1 MSPLTSLIGA
11 FDDTQKKCR
20 EYPDLRSATVRM
32 QARTLLYLKDFN
44 AVDPRDKSTGLN
56 IEICEDTT
64 FHCAQRLMKEISIDL
79 SGEQKLGCAVLNFAN
94 AYTPGGGVKYGDMAQ
109 EECLCRSSNLYSALT
124 LPYLLRNYYKWNS
137 KNTGNMGTDAVIWSP
152 GVTVFKTDDPV
163 PVEMGREEWFY
174 VDVLTCAAPY
184 YDKNKKHPV
193 TQEKLRDVFYHRVR
207 NILEVAI
214 ANDTD
219 ILVLGAF
226 GCGAF
231 NNPPG
236 LVADVFRELLID
248 KGYFRFFSKI
258 AFAIKKNDSANTNL
272 EAFREAFSQ

>member
-1 MSPLTSLIGA
+1 
-11 FDDTQKKCR
+11 
-20 EYPDLRSATVRM
+20 M
-32 QARTLLYLKDFN
+32 QAQTLLYLKEYT
-44 AVDPRDKSTGLN
+44 AVDPQEKSSEPN

-64 FHCAQRLMKEISIDL
+64 FHCAQRLMNEISTGL
-79 SGEQKLGCAVLNFAN
+79 SGEQNLRTAVLNFAN
-94 AYTPGGGVKYGDMAQ
+94 AYHPGGGVKNGAMAQ

-137 KNTGNMGTDAVIWSP
+137 RNTGDMGTDAVIWSP

-163 PVEMGREEWFY
+163 PEEMGRENWFQ

-184 YDKNKKHPV
+184 FDKNKKRPV
-193 TQEKLRDVFYHRVR
+193 TQEKLWDVFYHRIR

-236 LVADVFRELLID
+236 LVADVFRELLVD
-248 KGYFRFFSKI
+248 KGYFRFFRKI
-258 AFAIKKNDSANTNL
+258 AFAIKKNNSANTNL
-272 EAFREAFSQ
+272 EAFQEAFAQ

>member
-1 MSPLTSLIGA
+1 MSPLTGLISV
-11 FDDTQKKCR
+11 FDDTLQKCR
-20 EYPDLRSATVRM
+20 EYQDLRSATVRM
-32 QARTLLYLKDFN
+32 QAQTLLYLKDYT
-44 AVDPRDKSTGLN
+44 AVDPQVKCSEPN

-64 FHCAQRLMKEISIDL
+64 FHCAQRLMKEISLDP
-79 SGEQKLGCAVLNFAN
+79 SGDRKLRTAVLNFAN
-94 AYTPGGGVKYGDMAQ
+94 AYNPGGGVKYGDMAQ
-109 EECLCRSSNLYSALT
+109 EECLCRSSNLYNALT
-124 LPYLLRNYYKWNS
+124 LPYLLRNYYKWNR
-137 KNTGNMGTDAVIWSP
+137 KNTGDMGTDAVIWSP

-163 PVEMGREEWFY
+163 PVEMGREEWFQ

-184 YDKNKKHPV
+184 FDKNKKRPV

-207 NILEVAI
+207 NILEVAA

-248 KGYFRFFSKI
+248 KRYCRFFRKI

-272 EAFREAFSQ
+272 ETFRKVF